1 MKHINFLCISFY
13 LLLNISTAKPMFK
26 IVKRLQTRRINSIG
40 KPHFK
45 RFCQGVNFSKN
56 PLMSANLYRDE
67 NGNHSL
73 TAARNCIEKDE
84 GYLVNSPGTENY
96 CPLQW
101 SCLPDKSSELCPE
114 ERLKIF
120 KLFLSNGAND
130 KSIRKASITCSKHKD
145 YNSEIIPVLSEH
157 HPDPI
162 KETETEEFETSPH
175 ENPLTI
181 IRTYRNKHG
190 DLDFDKAKSLAD
202 EDKNFLVNHPEKGLA
217 SKNFLLNRPLA
228 SICAASLNKNEKE
241 KIVKFLLENGAN
253 RSSIKGALLMY
264 LDNIDNNASI
274 IELLE
279 SHQVE
284 RNPEVKPLTLRDVK
298 REQQWQKTKPEVIY
312 FLKASATLVT
322 VSYGIIIVSGGL
334 TILIYPYAN
343 WIINKM

>member
-1 MKHINFLCISFY
+1 MKHINFLYISFY

-26 IVKRLQTRRINSIG
+26 IVKFSSIRRLNPI
-40 KPHFK
+40 KKLYFK
-45 RFCQGVNFSKN
+45 RFCQGANFSKN
-56 PLMSANLYRDE
+56 PLMSVNLYRDKH
-67 NGNHSL
+67 GNHNL
-73 TAARNCIEKDE
+73 TAARNCIEEDE

-101 SCLPDKSSELCPE
+101 PCLPDESSELCPE

-145 YNSEIIPVLSEH
+145 YNPEIIQVLSEH

-162 KETETEEFETSPH
+162 KEKETEEFETSPH

-181 IRTYRNKHG
+181 VRTYRNKHG

-202 EDKNFLVNHPEKGLA
+202 EDKNFLVNHPKNLA
-217 SKNFLLNRPLA
+217 SENSLFNRPLA
-228 SICAASLNKNEKE
+228 SICATSLNKNEKK

-253 RSSIKGALLMY
+253 RSSIKGVLLMY
-264 LDNIDNNASI
+264 LDNIGNNASI

-279 SHQVE
+279 LLESHQVE
-284 RNPEVKPLTLRDVK
+284 GNPEVEPLTLRDVK
-298 REQQWQKTKPEVIY
+298 QSAPEYERKKQEAIY
-312 FLKASATLVT
+312 YLKKASVWVIVMSLAAVT
-322 VSYGIIIVSGGL
+322 G
-334 TILIYPYAN
+334 AN
-343 WIINKM
+343 IWNVIT